1 MALMRLLMSAYVQ
14 IFLSKLPELEFSP
27 RGSINTTRLREITA
41 TALQPCRGQARDDDA
56 QMPEQMNY
64 GIMVLK
70 NCRGPLYLTS
80 SDLMAI
86 LKVASQTV
94 VVSCTIGI

>member
-27 RGSINTTRLREITA
+27 RGFINTTRLREITA
-41 TALQPCRGQARDDDA
+41 TALQPCREQARDDDA
-56 QMPEQMNY
+56 QMPAQMNCD
-64 GIMVLK
+64 IMVLK
-70 NCRGPLYLTS
+70 NCRGPLYFTS

-86 LKVASQTV
+86 LKFANQTV
-94 VVSCTIGI
+94 AVSCTIGI